1 MALMD
6 MEQAVLRKAQEEADL
21 ILNEARTRAD
31 ARFERE
37 SARLRQ
43 EHEHR
48 VAAARSEMESAL
60 EREISAR
67 ETDDRLKILKVK
79 NEIIDEIFTRTVG
92 SIRSLPDQGYERWL
106 KAQLSRVSKALGG
119 RVAVNERD
127 AQLMARLIE
136 GLPDNP
142 DLSLAAEPAHIKAGF
157 LVQGEQVDLDFSV
170 EVLLSALRESL
181 SRQIAT
187 RLFEEETK

>member
-1 MALMD
+1 MD

-48 VAAARSEMESAL
+48 VAEARSEMESAL

-79 NEIIDEIFTRTVG
+79 NEIIDEIFSRTLG

-127 AQLMARLIE
+127 AQLMARLVE
-136 GLPDNP
+136 ELPGNP
-142 DLSLAAEPAHIKAGF
+142 DLSLAAGPAHIEAGF

>member
-1 MALMD
+1 MD
-6 MEQAVLRKAQEEADL
+6 MEQAVLRKAQEEADV

-37 SARLRQ
+37 SVRLRQ

-48 VAAARSEMESAL
+48 IAAARSEMESAL

-79 NEIIDEIFTRTVG
+79 NEIIDEIFTGTVG
-92 SIRSLPDQGYERWL
+92 NIRSLPDQGYERWL
-106 KAQLSRVSKALGG
+106 KAQLSRVSKALDG

-187 RLFEEETK
+187 RLFGEETK

>member
-48 VAAARSEMESAL
+48 VAAARSEMVSAL

-67 ETDDRLKILKVK
+67 ETDDRLKILKGK

-127 AQLMARLIE
+127 AQLMARLIK

-142 DLSLAAEPAHIKAGF
+142 DLSLAAEPAHIEAGF

-187 RLFEEETK
+187 RLFGEETK